1 VSTENEFLH
10 DIVNKITIAYS
21 RLERIERKLDKF
33 SKEEVVEMVTKA
45 RVALDSLLELINER
59 KSEIGVD

>member
-1 VSTENEFLH
+1 MSTENEFLH